1 MALTE
6 AERVQVRLYM
16 GWSAR
21 FFQFDSEL
29 EQAMNALDSKPDTEQ
44 LIRDLIAECQR
55 IDTAIVNAEN
65 RFKAAAVGSIK
76 LTLGNELALLRSR
89 GRQFSGRMAATLGVE
104 VRHDVWSGTTPS
116 HRATRWGVYG
126 AGNYQVQ
133 G

>member
-6 AERVQVRLYM
+6 PERVQVRLYM

-44 LIRDLIAECQR
+44 LVRDLIAECQR
-55 IDTAIVNAEN
+55 IDAAITTAEN

-89 GRQFSGRMAATLGVE
+89 GRQFTGRLSATLGVE
-104 VRHDVWSGTTPS
+104 VRHDVWSGTAPG
-116 HRATRWGVYG
+116 HRATRWGAMG
-126 AGNYQVQ
+126 GGNYQRQ

>member
-29 EQAMNALDSKPDTEQ
+29 EQAMNALDSKPDTEA
-44 LIRDLIAECQR
+44 LIQTLITECQR
-55 IDTAIVNAEN
+55 IDTEITAAES
-65 RFKAAAVGSIK
+65 RFKAAAVGTIK
-76 LTLGNELALLRSR
+76 LTMGNELALLRSR
-89 GRQFSGRMAATLGVE
+89 GRQFSGRMASTLGVE
-104 VRHDVWSGTTPS
+104 VRHDVWSGSAPTG
-116 HRATRWGVYG
+116 RASRWGMSG
-126 AGNYQVQ
+126 GGNYQRQ